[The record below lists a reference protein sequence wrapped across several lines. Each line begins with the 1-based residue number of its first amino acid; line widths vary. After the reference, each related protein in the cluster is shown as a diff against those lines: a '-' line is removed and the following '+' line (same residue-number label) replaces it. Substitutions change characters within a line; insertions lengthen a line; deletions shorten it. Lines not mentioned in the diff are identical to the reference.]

1 MEYKVYYN
9 YNKTQYSYNELY
21 QLNQSN
27 KEQFKKTCKEKC
39 VCNKDYCYT
48 IEDFDAF
55 VVYPVHDE
63 SLRDNEEYLENL
75 KKQRLI
81 ITTFYEK
88 DTETPDILNNT
99 YIEERCNNDNECFS
113 KKCKNKVCISDINY
127 PIYECGAEGCGKS
140 LNQYC
145 NKGECI
151 NYLDCH
157 PNLNICK
164 DNLQYFDLLGSEF
177 NEFLIY
183 FCLILIFIIF
193 ILILCCIYIKKC
205 CCSNKKKYIK
215 Y

>member
-1 MEYKVYYN
+1 MELDLYN
-9 YNKTQYSYNELY
+9 SYNKTQYSYNEIY

-27 KEQFKKTCKEKC
+27 KEQFKKICNELC
-39 VCNKDYCYT
+39 ICNKDNCFSMEW
-48 IEDFDAF
+48 IGSR
-55 VVYPVHDE
+55 VVYPVFDE
-63 SLRDNEEYLENL
+63 SLRYDEEFLENL

-88 DTETPDILNNT
+88 DTENPDIFNNT

-157 PNLNICK
+157 PNLNILENNDVK
-164 DNLQYFDLLGSEF
+164 
-177 NEFLIY
+177 
-183 FCLILIFIIF
+183 
-193 ILILCCIYIKKC
+193 
-205 CCSNKKKYIK
+205 
-215 Y
+215 